1 MIIGSNDNR
10 TIAQV
15 FGVAGIQHIY
25 NANPAIFNDLPF
37 VEVGNVFASLTI
49 TGPDSWP
56 TIMQHY
62 NNDNFVLLGGRHGNV
77 INPIGGN
84 LCLDPGDLATNIN
97 DPSHISQDL
106 PNTLQFRNRLE
117 IIDVSRRQDL
127 QSSAGLMDFCH
138 TKNQENK
145 KVILAWCY
153 GIFTH
158 VESQVVA
165 QGEDVSNPNSLSY
178 PQWNR
183 LARMP
188 INQIVDMY
196 W

>member
-1 MIIGSNDNR
+1 MIIACNDNR
-10 TIAQV
+10 TIAQI
-15 FGVAGIQHIY
+15 FGVPSIKQLY
-25 NANPAIFNDLPF
+25 SANNGIFNDLPF

-56 TIMQHY
+56 TIMDHY
-62 NNDNFVLLGGRHGNV
+62 ANDNFVLLGGRHGNY

-84 LCLDPGDLATNIN
+84 FCLDPNDLAT
-97 DPSHISQDL
+97 DVGDASHISKDL
-106 PNTLQFRNRLE
+106 PNTLRYRNRLE
-117 IIDVSRRQDL
+117 IIDVSKRQDL
-127 QSSAGLMDFCH
+127 QSSAGLAKFCH
-138 TKNQENK
+138 DKNQENK

-158 VESQVVA
+158 VESQVVSH
-165 QGEDVSNPNSLSY
+165 GEDVSNPDSLSY

-183 LARMP
+183 LSRMS
-188 INQIVDMY
+188 ISDIVDRH